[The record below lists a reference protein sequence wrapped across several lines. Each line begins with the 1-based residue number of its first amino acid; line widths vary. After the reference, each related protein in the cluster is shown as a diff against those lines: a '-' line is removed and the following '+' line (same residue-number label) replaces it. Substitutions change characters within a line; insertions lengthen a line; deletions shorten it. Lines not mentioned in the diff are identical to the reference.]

1 MDIRLIFRNRPRI
14 VCTARC
20 RLEEANRGWPT
31 QVGRACKWI
40 PGGSKGVTQSG
51 SSSVLWLCT
60 SKQVGGVDRQIR
72 PLIQP
77 RDANE
82 RGVCLDSSEP
92 SWQEKRLARSEATV
106 PQSDTGRRVENTKAI
121 GRTLVKELG
130 NMAP

>member
-20 RLEEANRGWPT
+20 RLEDADGGWLA
-31 QVGRACKWI
+31 QASRSRELI

-72 PLIQP
+72 PLVNP
-77 RDANE
+77 ETRM
-82 RGVCLDSSEP
+82 RGVYALI
-92 SWQEKRLARSEATV
+92 
-106 PQSDTGRRVENTKAI
+106 RVSQAGKKS
-121 GRTLVKELG
+121 V
-130 NMAP
+130 

>member
-20 RLEEANRGWPT
+20 RLEDADGGWLA
-31 QVGRACKWI
+31 QASRSRELI

-92 SWQEKRLARSEATV
+92 SWQEKRLARPEATV